1 MSLLTD
7 RIRQVSRR
15 PATLGQVPQGAVTLA
30 MGEPAGGTPQP
41 IIAAAE
47 AALRAG
53 RTTYPQMLGTPELRT
68 AIAAHLDLGTDGAR
82 PVDQVVVTHG
92 AAAGLAAVFL
102 AHLDPGDQV
111 VLPEPTYSLYAD
123 LVAMVGAETE
133 WVPARGDGTLDPER
147 VLGSLDGARMLVLCH
162 PSNPTGEVLTPE
174 VLQTLIERCEEL
186 GVLCVVDEAYRD
198 ILLDDTV
205 AFRSSA
211 DWLGR
216 SEHVVLVGTFSKTF
230 SMTGWRLGYV
240 AGPAPVV
247 SHVGTVH
254 QTFNGQSAMF
264 VQDAAVRAFE
274 VLPTV
279 LPPLLEHYR
288 ENRRLVVQALHDL
301 GEAVTFAEP
310 GGAFYAFP
318 RIHTDLS
325 SDQLVERF
333 TKGGVL
339 VRSGREFG
347 PSGEGFVRLSFSGER
362 TTVIEGLHRFTE
374 TVRQLG

>member
-1 MSLLTD
+1 MSILTN
-7 RIRQVSRR
+7 RIREVSRR
-15 PATLGQVPQGAVTLA
+15 PATLGQVPEGAVTLA

-41 IIAAAE
+41 IIEAAE

-53 RTTYPQMLGTPELRT
+53 RTTYPPMLGTPELRT
-68 AIAAHLDLGTDGAR
+68 AVAAHLDLGTNGAR
-82 PVDQVVVTHG
+82 PLDQVVVTHG

-102 AHLDPGDQV
+102 AHLDPGDRV

-123 LVAMVGAETE
+123 LVAMAGAQTE
-133 WVPARGDGTLDPER
+133 WVPARSDGTLDPER
-147 VLGSLDGARMLVLCH
+147 VLAGLGGARMLVLCH
-162 PSNPTGEVLTPE
+162 PSNPTGEVLTPA
-174 VLQTLIERCEEL
+174 VLQALIERCEEL

-198 ILLDDTV
+198 ILLDDEIP
-205 AFRSSA
+205 FQSSA
-211 DWLGR
+211 DWLGT

-230 SMTGWRLGYV
+230 SMTGWRLGYA
-240 AGPAPVV
+240 AGPA
-247 SHVGTVH
+247 SLLAHVGTVH

-264 VQDAAVRAFE
+264 VQDAAVRALE

-288 ENRRLVVQALHDL
+288 ENRRLVVRAMHKL
-301 GEAVTFAEP
+301 GSAVTFAEP

-318 RIHTDLS
+318 RIQSDLT
-325 SDQLVERF
+325 SDELVERL
-333 TKGGVL
+333 TAGGVL

-362 TTVIEGLHRFTE
+362 AAVAEGLRRFTA
-374 TVRQLG
+374 TVRQLV